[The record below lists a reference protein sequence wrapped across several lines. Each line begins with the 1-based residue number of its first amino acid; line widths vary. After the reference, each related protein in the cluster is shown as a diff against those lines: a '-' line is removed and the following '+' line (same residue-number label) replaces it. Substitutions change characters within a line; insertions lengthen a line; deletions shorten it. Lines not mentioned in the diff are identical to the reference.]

1 MNVLDL
7 PVVLDEFKVLRGKTY
22 FTLIVPSTH
31 AIGTKVEMR
40 TSVNIVAFSQEDY
53 RTIIQLSPEAKGVVA
68 VGKQGF
74 DVIYIRECSLR
85 HVLQAEWKLHYGPNN
100 MREYLTGIDTPDG
113 VDGFVKI
120 IFVKRRD
127 PSLKE
132 LNKLYA
138 KEKSEDD

>member
-7 PVVLDEFKVLRGKTY
+7 PVVLDEFKVLSGKPY

-40 TSVNIVAFSQEDY
+40 TIVNLVAFNQDDY
-53 RTIIQLSPEAKGVVA
+53 QTIIKLSPEAKSVVA
-68 VGKQGF
+68 IGSQGF

-85 HVLQAEWKLHYGPNN
+85 HVLKAEWKIHYGPSSV
-100 MREYLTGIDTPDG
+100 REYLEGIATPNG
-113 VDGFVKI
+113 ADGFVKI
-120 IFVKRRD
+120 IYVKRRD

-138 KEKSEDD
+138 KEKSEED